1 MKFTEL
7 SDVLEV
13 EFTPADIK
21 NLAEYGY
28 SPVEDLYGLEV
39 NTKQLAAA
47 IEYVQNWRGVTVV
60 LPVES
65 DIDLLD
71 TSDYSCDL
79 DCHIE
84 VRQGHI
90 WENVVEV
97 NFYAV
102 DKLTEVKFE
111 VHIAKFSV
119 PIISAKCYI
128 KALTEESIL
137 EFPLEISSNLH
148 EDIFGAQ
155 NA

>member
-28 SPVEDLYGLEV
+28 SPVEELYGLEV

-47 IEYVQNWRGVTVV
+47 IEYVQNWRGVTVA

-71 TSDYSCDL
+71 RADYSCDL

-128 KALTEESIL
+128 KALTGEL
-137 EFPLEISSNLH
+137 P
-148 EDIFGAQ
+148 
-155 NA
+155 

>member
-71 TSDYSCDL
+71 RTDYSCDL

-128 KALTEESIL
+128 KALTGEL
-137 EFPLEISSNLH
+137 P
-148 EDIFGAQ
+148 
-155 NA
+155 

>member
-1 MKFTEL
+1 MNFTE
-7 SDVLEV
+7 SNGVLEV

-28 SPVEDLYGLEV
+28 YPVEELYGLEV

-71 TSDYSCDL
+71 KTDYSCDL
-79 DCHIE
+79 DCHVE
-84 VRQGHI
+84 VRHGHI

-97 NFYAV
+97 NFCAV
-102 DKLTEVKFE
+102 DNLTEVKFE
-111 VHIAKFSV
+111 VQIAKFSV

-128 KALTEESIL
+128 KALTGEL
-137 EFPLEISSNLH
+137 P
-148 EDIFGAQ
+148 
-155 NA
+155 

>member
-1 MKFTEL
+1 MNFTE
-7 SDVLEV
+7 SNGVLEV

-71 TSDYSCDL
+71 RTDYSCDL

-102 DKLTEVKFE
+102 DELAEVKFE
-111 VHIAKFSV
+111 VQIAKFSV

-128 KALTEESIL
+128 KALAGEL
-137 EFPLEISSNLH
+137 P
-148 EDIFGAQ
+148 
-155 NA
+155 

>member
-28 SPVEDLYGLEV
+28 SPVEELYGLEV

-71 TSDYSCDL
+71 RTDYSCDL

-102 DKLTEVKFE
+102 DELAEVKFE
-111 VHIAKFSV
+111 VQIAKFSV

-128 KALTEESIL
+128 KALTGEL
-137 EFPLEISSNLH
+137 P
-148 EDIFGAQ
+148 
-155 NA
+155 

>member
-28 SPVEDLYGLEV
+28 SPVEELYGLEV

-71 TSDYSCDL
+71 RADYSCDL

-102 DKLTEVKFE
+102 DNLTEVKFE
-111 VHIAKFSV
+111 VQIAKFSV

-128 KALTEESIL
+128 KALTGEL
-137 EFPLEISSNLH
+137 P
-148 EDIFGAQ
+148 
-155 NA
+155 

>member
-28 SPVEDLYGLEV
+28 YPVEELYGLEV

-71 TSDYSCDL
+71 RADYSCDL

-102 DKLTEVKFE
+102 DNLTEFQFE

-128 KALTEESIL
+128 KALTGELS
-137 EFPLEISSNLH
+137 
-148 EDIFGAQ
+148 
-155 NA
+155 

>member
-1 MKFTEL
+1 M
-7 SDVLEV
+7 
-13 EFTPADIK
+13 
-21 NLAEYGY
+21 
-28 SPVEDLYGLEV
+28 EV

-71 TSDYSCDL
+71 TADYSCDL

-84 VRQGHI
+84 VRHGHI

-102 DKLTEVKFE
+102 DELAEVKFE

-128 KALTEESIL
+128 KALTGELS
-137 EFPLEISSNLH
+137 
-148 EDIFGAQ
+148 
-155 NA
+155 

>member
-1 MKFTEL
+1 MNFTE
-7 SDVLEV
+7 SNGVLEV

-28 SPVEDLYGLEV
+28 YPVEELYGLKV

-71 TSDYSCDL
+71 KTDYSCDL

-102 DKLTEVKFE
+102 DELAEVKFE
-111 VHIAKFSV
+111 VQIAKFSV

-128 KALTEESIL
+128 KTLTGEL
-137 EFPLEISSNLH
+137 P
-148 EDIFGAQ
+148 
-155 NA
+155 

>member
-28 SPVEDLYGLEV
+28 SPVEELYGLEV

-71 TSDYSCDL
+71 RTDYSCDL

-102 DKLTEVKFE
+102 DNLTEVKFE

-128 KALTEESIL
+128 KALAGEL
-137 EFPLEISSNLH
+137 P
-148 EDIFGAQ
+148 
-155 NA
+155 

>member
-1 MKFTEL
+1 MNFTE
-7 SDVLEV
+7 SNGVLEV

-28 SPVEDLYGLEV
+28 SPVEELYGLEV

-71 TSDYSCDL
+71 RADYSCDL

-102 DKLTEVKFE
+102 DELAEVKFE
-111 VHIAKFSV
+111 VQIAKFSV

-128 KALTEESIL
+128 KALTGELS
-137 EFPLEISSNLH
+137 
-148 EDIFGAQ
+148 
-155 NA
+155 

>member
-1 MKFTEL
+1 MNFTE
-7 SDVLEV
+7 SNGVLEV

-21 NLAEYGY
+21 RLTEYRY
-28 SPVEDLYGLEV
+28 HPVEDLYGLEV

-71 TSDYSCDL
+71 KTDYSCDL

-102 DKLTEVKFE
+102 DELTEVKFE
-111 VHIAKFSV
+111 VQIAKFSV

-128 KALTEESIL
+128 KALTGELS
-137 EFPLEISSNLH
+137 
-148 EDIFGAQ
+148 
-155 NA
+155 

>member
-1 MKFTEL
+1 MNFTE
-7 SDVLEV
+7 SNGVLEV

-21 NLAEYGY
+21 RLTEYGY
-28 SPVEDLYGLEV
+28 HPVEDLYGLEV

-71 TSDYSCDL
+71 KTDYSCDL
-79 DCHIE
+79 DCYIE

-102 DKLTEVKFE
+102 DELSEVKFE

-128 KALTEESIL
+128 KALTGELS
-137 EFPLEISSNLH
+137 
-148 EDIFGAQ
+148 
-155 NA
+155 

>member
-28 SPVEDLYGLEV
+28 SPVEELYGLEV

-71 TSDYSCDL
+71 RADYSCDL

-90 WENVVEV
+90 WENVIEV

-102 DKLTEVKFE
+102 DNLTEVKFE

-119 PIISAKCYI
+119 PIISAKCHI
-128 KALTEESIL
+128 KALTGELS
-137 EFPLEISSNLH
+137 
-148 EDIFGAQ
+148 
-155 NA
+155 

>member
-28 SPVEDLYGLEV
+28 SPVEELYGLEV

-71 TSDYSCDL
+71 RADYSCDL

-102 DKLTEVKFE
+102 DELAEVKFE
-111 VHIAKFSV
+111 VQIAKFSV

-128 KALTEESIL
+128 KALTGELS
-137 EFPLEISSNLH
+137 
-148 EDIFGAQ
+148 
-155 NA
+155 

>member
-1 MKFTEL
+1 MNFTE
-7 SDVLEV
+7 SNGVLEGA
-13 EFTPADIK
+13 FTPADIK

-71 TSDYSCDL
+71 RTDYSCDL

-102 DKLTEVKFE
+102 DELAEVKFE
-111 VHIAKFSV
+111 VQIAKFSV

-128 KALTEESIL
+128 KALAGEL
-137 EFPLEISSNLH
+137 P
-148 EDIFGAQ
+148 
-155 NA
+155 

>member
-28 SPVEDLYGLEV
+28 SPVEELYGLEV

-71 TSDYSCDL
+71 RTDYSCDL

-128 KALTEESIL
+128 KALTGEL
-137 EFPLEISSNLH
+137 P
-148 EDIFGAQ
+148 
-155 NA
+155 

>member
-71 TSDYSCDL
+71 RTDYSCDL

-102 DKLTEVKFE
+102 DNLTEVKFE

-128 KALTEESIL
+128 KALAGEL
-137 EFPLEISSNLH
+137 P
-148 EDIFGAQ
+148 
-155 NA
+155 

>member
-7 SDVLEV
+7 SGVLEV

-28 SPVEDLYGLEV
+28 SPVEELYGLEV

-71 TSDYSCDL
+71 RADYSCDL

-102 DKLTEVKFE
+102 DELAEVKFE
-111 VHIAKFSV
+111 VQIAKFSV
-119 PIISAKCYI
+119 PLISAKCYI
-128 KALTEESIL
+128 KALTGELS
-137 EFPLEISSNLH
+137 
-148 EDIFGAQ
+148 
-155 NA
+155 

>member
-1 MKFTEL
+1 MNFTEL

-28 SPVEDLYGLEV
+28 YPVEELYGLEV

-71 TSDYSCDL
+71 RADYSCDL

-90 WENVVEV
+90 WENVIEV

-102 DKLTEVKFE
+102 DNLTEVKFE

-128 KALTEESIL
+128 KALTGEL
-137 EFPLEISSNLH
+137 P
-148 EDIFGAQ
+148 
-155 NA
+155 

>member
-1 MKFTEL
+1 MNFTE
-7 SDVLEV
+7 SNGVLEV

-28 SPVEDLYGLEV
+28 HPVEDLYGLEV
-39 NTKQLAAA
+39 RTKQLAAA

-71 TSDYSCDL
+71 RTDYSCDL

-90 WENVVEV
+90 GENVVEV

-102 DKLTEVKFE
+102 DELAEVKFE
-111 VHIAKFSV
+111 VQIAKFSV
-119 PIISAKCYI
+119 PIISAECYI
-128 KALTEESIL
+128 KALTGELS
-137 EFPLEISSNLH
+137 
-148 EDIFGAQ
+148 
-155 NA
+155 

>member
-1 MKFTEL
+1 MNFTE
-7 SDVLEV
+7 SNGVLEV

-28 SPVEDLYGLEV
+28 YPVEELYGLEV
-39 NTKQLAAA
+39 NAKQLAAA

-71 TSDYSCDL
+71 KTDYSCDL

-84 VRQGHI
+84 VRHGHI

-102 DKLTEVKFE
+102 DEIAEVKFE

-128 KALTEESIL
+128 KALTGELS
-137 EFPLEISSNLH
+137 
-148 EDIFGAQ
+148 
-155 NA
+155 

>member
-28 SPVEDLYGLEV
+28 HPVEDLYGLEV

-47 IEYVQNWRGVTVV
+47 IEYVQNWRRITVV

-71 TSDYSCDL
+71 RADYSCDL

-84 VRQGHI
+84 GRQGHI

-102 DKLTEVKFE
+102 DELAEVKFE
-111 VHIAKFSV
+111 VQIAKFSV

-128 KALTEESIL
+128 KVLTGELS
-137 EFPLEISSNLH
+137 
-148 EDIFGAQ
+148 
-155 NA
+155 

>member
-1 MKFTEL
+1 MKFTE
-7 SDVLEV
+7 SNGVLEV

-28 SPVEDLYGLEV
+28 HPVEDLYGLEV
-39 NTKQLAAA
+39 STKQLAAA

-71 TSDYSCDL
+71 KTDYSCDL

-84 VRQGHI
+84 VRHGHI

-102 DKLTEVKFE
+102 DELAEVKFE
-111 VHIAKFSV
+111 VQIAKFSV
-119 PIISAKCYI
+119 PIISAKCYV
-128 KALTEESIL
+128 KALTGELS
-137 EFPLEISSNLH
+137 
-148 EDIFGAQ
+148 
-155 NA
+155 

>member
-7 SDVLEV
+7 SGVLEV

-28 SPVEDLYGLEV
+28 SPVEELYGLEV

-71 TSDYSCDL
+71 RTDYSCDL
-79 DCHIE
+79 DCHVE
-84 VRQGHI
+84 VRHGHI

-102 DKLTEVKFE
+102 DNLTEVKFE

-128 KALTEESIL
+128 KALTGEL
-137 EFPLEISSNLH
+137 P
-148 EDIFGAQ
+148 
-155 NA
+155 